1 MLYMMGLLY
10 VSGNFKI
17 ITPNWVENVSVIN
30 SRKSNSNNDFY
41 SSQLRKMGIVTFK
54 NKDGAFSAKGIKI
67 PLRNP

>member
-1 MLYMMGLLY
+1 MDWGKFRCPFTPM
-10 VSGNFKI
+10 VSMKESAN
-17 ITPNWVENVSVIN
+17 
-30 SRKSNSNNDFY
+30 FY